1 MEYFIMVLAIAA
13 FAIIGGRVFYK
24 MPNPG
29 KTLYDEKHNKND
41 IENKDK

>member
-13 FAIIGGRVFYK
+13 FAIIAGRVFYK

-29 KTLYDEKHNKND
+29 KTLYDKKNNKND
-41 IENKDK
+41 IEN